1 MYNIDTVKE
10 TVMKVN
16 KINLDESI
24 FNDYDFKFEDE
35 DTSIDMF
42 QMDDDFD
49 DDFSGVDYEKIA
61 QMSEVPPG
69 PKPGATTGVADTLIH
84 LINDEWEA
92 IRGYN
97 DFIEMVKA
105 NMAVDNNSAFAQMLP
120 VINDIVNEENKH
132 VGQLQ
137 EVLKLISPN
146 ANSID
151 DGAKESHQQF
161 KFVGGKMPVQMME
174 QVRWERNY
182 TPTAQTQTENT
193 TPNAIDEYC
202 SLSDVDDDM

>member
-10 TVMKVN
+10 TFMKVK

-24 FNDYDFKFEDE
+24 FNDYDFNFEE
-35 DTSIDMF
+35 DDDTLDMF
-42 QMDDDFD
+42 QADDFD
-49 DDFSGVDYEKIA
+49 DDFSGVDYEKLA
-61 QMSEVPPG
+61 KMSEVPQG

-146 ANSID
+146 ASSIE
-151 DGAKESHQQF
+151 DGARESHQQF
-161 KFVGGKMPVQMME
+161 RFVEGKMPVQMME
-174 QVRWERNY
+174 QVRWDRNY
-182 TPTAQTQTENT
+182 TPTAQQTENT